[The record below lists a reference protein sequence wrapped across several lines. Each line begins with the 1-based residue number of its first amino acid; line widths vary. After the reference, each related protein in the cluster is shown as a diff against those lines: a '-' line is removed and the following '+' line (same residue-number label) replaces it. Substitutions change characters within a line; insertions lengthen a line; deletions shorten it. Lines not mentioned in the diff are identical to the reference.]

1 MEITHKFTNENIF
14 ELKTKIDCYH
24 NDINKLDIVKNIYSD
39 NNGLPSFVI
48 EPLINAINKV
58 NLIYDLLCN
67 ECILIDINNDIP
79 EMKHSKFIEK
89 YLLINKDESEDEK
102 FFIYHKYTSI
112 EVQSRS
118 RLFDYLVAVR
128 KFVSALS
135 SVNAYNQLKYKKM
148 KFSNKD
154 RKRLFDLAF
163 INYFNGVPKT
173 KLDKA
178 RSKIEYI
185 ILSDIFGLST
195 FDIIDK
201 ETDNSIFNF

>member
-135 SVNAYNQLKYKKM
+135 SVNAYNQL
-148 KFSNKD
+148 
-154 RKRLFDLAF
+154 
-163 INYFNGVPKT
+163 
-173 KLDKA
+173 
-178 RSKIEYI
+178 
-185 ILSDIFGLST
+185 
-195 FDIIDK
+195 
-201 ETDNSIFNF
+201 

>member
-102 FFIYHKYTSI
+102 FFIYHKYASI

-201 ETDNSIFNF
+201 EMDNSIFNF